1 MSAAPKTK
9 HRFVIRTAD
18 RVRDIMRMAYL
29 AATQLA
35 ANDEVF
41 EVILC
46 PVKSR
51 RTLEQNALMWAML
64 GDIAKVVPWVID
76 GVSRHIDA
84 EDWKDIFT
92 AALRHEMRVAQGIN
106 GGVVLLGA
114 RTSRMTVAQM
124 SDLIEL
130 MNAFCA
136 ERGILLPEH
145 RFIEHWEQAA

>member
-1 MSAAPKTK
+1 MSAARKLK
-9 HRFVIRTAD
+9 HRFVIRSAD
-18 RVRDIMRMAYL
+18 RVRDVMRMAYL

-35 ANDEVF
+35 ANDELL
-41 EVILC
+41 EVILS
-46 PVKSR
+46 PIKSK

-64 GDIAKVVPWVID
+64 GDIAKAVPWVVD
-76 GVSRHIDA
+76 GVSQHIEA

-92 AALRHEMRVAQGIN
+92 AALRHEMRVAQGIY
-106 GGVVLLGA
+106 GGVVLLGV
-114 RTSRMTVAQM
+114 RTSRMTIAQM

-136 ERGILLPEH
+136 ERNIRLPEK